1 MQVLKTVFFKP
12 IWHETQQI
20 TSQMGG
26 TDRLTTTTT
35 TTNNNNNN
43 NNKVC
48 DILSC
53 INDMNK

>member
-26 TDRLTTTTT
+26 TDHHHQQQQQQQQQS
-35 TTNNNNNN
+35 
-43 NNKVC
+43 V
-48 DILSC
+48 
-53 INDMNK
+53 